1 MRQTSVFSYCQAL
14 VTLDQTPLSPC
25 ENLLDQL
32 KSAPEGSY
40 TARLAKALSV
50 VNQEYGE
57 HSSILSLS
65 THSLTLAHLFLQ
77 GYEPMPI
84 YGLKYY

>member
-14 VTLDQTPLSPC
+14 VQTPLSPTAL
-25 ENLLDQL
+25 ESTGSL